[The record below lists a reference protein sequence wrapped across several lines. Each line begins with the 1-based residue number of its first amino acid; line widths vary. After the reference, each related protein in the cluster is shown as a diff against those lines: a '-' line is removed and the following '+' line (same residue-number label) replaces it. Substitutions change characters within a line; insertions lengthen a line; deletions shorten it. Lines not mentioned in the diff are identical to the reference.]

1 MVKTRQTNQVA
12 GAMTDNLDHYEMGL
26 AAAKINSFIW
36 DVYCDWFIEIA
47 KPRLNSGDAEQ
58 ADTARRVLVYVLDK
72 ALKLLHPFMPF
83 ITEELYQA
91 LPGSAETIMTQ
102 AWPTFDAAHNWAAE
116 EEAFEKVMDYIKA
129 NQIIKYFEENP
140 KTNPLQMT
148 LSVLFNFFSNLMLA
162 YY

>member
-1 MVKTRQTNQVA
+1 
-12 GAMTDNLDHYEMGL
+12 MGL

-47 KPRLNSGDAEQ
+47 KPRLNSGDAEH

-102 AWPTFDAAHNWAAE
+102 PWPTVDESHNWTSE
-116 EEAFEKVMDYIKA
+116 E
-129 NQIIKYFEENP
+129 
-140 KTNPLQMT
+140 
-148 LSVLFNFFSNLMLA
+148 
-162 YY
+162 